1 MKKRRA
7 IKLVN
12 TLTLNAAIIISLM
25 YLVFFGIDRVN
36 TAMEFINND
45 ITKWLLVILA
55 VITIYNSVARMCLD
69 RKLDRKRKMKEQKR

>member
-1 MKKRRA
+1 MRKRRST
-7 IKLVN
+7 KLIN

-69 RKLDRKRKMKEQKR
+69 RRLDRKRKTKEQK

>member
-1 MKKRRA
+1 MRKRRST
-7 IKLVN
+7 KLIN

-69 RKLDRKRKMKEQKR
+69 RRLDRKRKTKEQT

>member
-7 IKLVN
+7 VKLLN
-12 TLTLNAAIIISLM
+12 TVTLNAAIVISLM

-69 RKLDRKRKMKEQKR
+69 RKLDRKRKTKEQK

>member
-7 IKLVN
+7 IKLIN

>member
-1 MKKRRA
+1 MNKRRA
-7 IKLVN
+7 VKLIN
-12 TLTLNAAIIISLM
+12 TLTLNAAVIISLM

-69 RKLDRKRKMKEQKR
+69 RKLDRRRKTKEQK

>member
-7 IKLVN
+7 VKLLN
-12 TLTLNAAIIISLM
+12 TVTLNAAIVISLM

-69 RKLDRKRKMKEQKR
+69 RRLDRKRKIKEHK

>member
-1 MKKRRA
+1 MNKRRA
-7 IKLVN
+7 VKLIN
-12 TLTLNAAIIISLM
+12 TLTLNASVIISLM

-69 RKLDRKRKMKEQKR
+69 KKLDRKRKMKEQKR

>member
-1 MKKRRA
+1 MNKRRA
-7 IKLVN
+7 VKLIN
-12 TLTLNAAIIISLM
+12 TLTLNAAVIISLM

-69 RKLDRKRKMKEQKR
+69 RKLDRKRKTKEQK

>member
-1 MKKRRA
+1 MNKRRA
-7 IKLVN
+7 VKLTN
-12 TLTLNAAIIISLM
+12 TLTLNAAVIISLM

-69 RKLDRKRKMKEQKR
+69 RKLDRKRKTKEQK

>member
-1 MKKRRA
+1 MRKRRST
-7 IKLVN
+7 KLIN

-69 RKLDRKRKMKEQKR
+69 RKLDRKRKTKEQK

>member
-1 MKKRRA
+1 MNKRRA
-7 IKLVN
+7 VKLIN
-12 TLTLNAAIIISLM
+12 TLTLNAAVIISLM

-55 VITIYNSVARMCLD
+55 VITIYNSVARMWLD
-69 RKLDRKRKMKEQKR
+69 RKLDRKRKTKEQK

>member
-1 MKKRRA
+1 MNKRRA
-7 IKLVN
+7 VKLIN
-12 TLTLNAAIIISLM
+12 TLTLNAAVIISLM

-36 TAMEFINND
+36 TAMEFINNE

-69 RKLDRKRKMKEQKR
+69 RKLDRKRKTKEQK

>member
-1 MKKRRA
+1 MNKRRA
-7 IKLVN
+7 VKLIN
-12 TLTLNAAIIISLM
+12 TLTLNAAVIISLM

-69 RKLDRKRKMKEQKR
+69 KKLDRKRKMKEQKR